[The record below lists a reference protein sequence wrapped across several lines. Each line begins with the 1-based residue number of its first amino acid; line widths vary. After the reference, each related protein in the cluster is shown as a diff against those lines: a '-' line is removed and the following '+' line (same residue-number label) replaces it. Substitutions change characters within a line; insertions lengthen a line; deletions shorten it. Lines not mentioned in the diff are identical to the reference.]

1 MDLLA
6 ADQKFMEDLPEDVD
20 PCGEFGEY
28 HSLVYNGVIFS
39 HPIRL
44 DLGDEMFVLPV
55 NPLSSEVGYKRVVKV

>member
-6 ADQKFMEDLPEDVD
+6 ADQKFKDLPEDVD

-28 HSLVYNGVIFS
+28 HSFIYNGDIIS

-44 DLGDEMFVLPV
+44 DLGGEMFILPA
-55 NPLSSEVGYKRVVKV
+55 NPLFSEVGYRRVVKV

>member
-28 HSLVYNGVIFS
+28 HSFVYNGVIFS

-44 DLGDEMFVLPV
+44 DLGDEMVVLPA